1 MNLAT
6 INNCSITI
14 KENDDVIIGSFA
26 FSGVIR
32 NLEETE
38 DMEISSED
46 GVFTV
51 CYEDISDP
59 YFQLRGEV
67 YTTRVY
73 YVNRLLENCLAYN
86 SSSSYRECYWE
97 RGCSEQCPCDD
108 CSCMG
113 PFPCYEQ

>member
-6 INNCSITI
+6 INNCSLTI

-32 NLEETE
+32 NLEDTE
-38 DMEISSED
+38 DVEVTSDD

-59 YFQLRGEV
+59 YFNLRGDLN
-67 YTTRVY
+67 TTWVC
-73 YVNRLLENCLAYN
+73 YVNRILENCLAYN

-97 RGCSEQCPCDD
+97 RGCSEQCTCDD

>member
-32 NLEETE
+32 NLEDTE
-38 DMEISSED
+38 DVEVTSDD

-51 CYEDISDP
+51 C
-59 YFQLRGEV
+59 
-67 YTTRVY
+67 